1 MRHCGNVFFI
11 CTSCACKIGIC
22 MPSNFNWK
30 EKILQEQ
37 VEQDS
42 TECPLS
48 QGSSTIRCW
57 SARRVW
63 PHPSTLRPPAWCCPC
78 PSCQL
83 PPPPSQPLPPFPGWV
98 YQACCPPCRS
108 FQEFQLCRALGCQG
122 CQDYCLECQR
132 CQQSNREN
140 CWRCGEWGC
149 GEPALVS
156 RANWQSIPV
165 LWWLGLPSLGKQTHW
180 RPFALKKCAATA
192 FWICLRSV
200 CVCVFGFKKS
210 SDVFLSSIYSHLA
223 GKTLEIAAVTFEAL
237 SQVGLFEKKEKP
249 SYCRSMRKATFQK
262 HWIWMFRSWD
272 DTKCESPKS
281 CCSIID
287 WYRLY

>member
-1 MRHCGNVFFI
+1 MRHCGNVVFFI

-200 CVCVFGFKKS
+200 CVCFWLQKIFRCLSVQHLQS
-210 SDVFLSSIYSHLA
+210 SCWQDL
-223 GKTLEIAAVTFEAL
+223 GN
-237 SQVGLFEKKEKP
+237 
-249 SYCRSMRKATFQK
+249 CRSYVWSPFPSGVVWKEGEAKLLPFNEESDFPKALDLDVSKLRRHQM
-262 HWIWMFRSWD
+262 W
-272 DTKCESPKS
+272 KS
-281 CCSIID
+281 EK
-287 WYRLY
+287 LL